1 MKNFSQIRT
10 PNLEEAKYTN
20 VHNKIKNIKNLSR
33 KEAEFIAN
41 IDPAVMGQVVK
52 VLMPMF
58 EEVQYVSEE
67 QAQQRFVFDTSMQMK
82 KGEKL
87 AKKFDLKSDTEKQM
101 GMFFILISGDIKN
114 ITKWIKAMG

>member
-1 MKNFSQIRT
+1 
-10 PNLEEAKYTN
+10 
-20 VHNKIKNIKNLSR
+20 
-33 KEAEFIAN
+33 
-41 IDPAVMGQVVK
+41 MGKVVK